1 MESQQLV
8 TIIPWT
14 FIAQLLN
21 LFIQL
26 YLIKRFLFKPIKEV
40 LEKRQQLA
48 DQEIRQAR
56 EAMEEADGLKT
67 KYENSIEEAREEAAQ
82 IVQNAHKEAQIRT
95 EEMIAKTESQIIGMK
110 NKAEADIAQEKKKAI
125 NEVKN
130 EIGGIA
136 MDIAGKVVE
145 REIREEDHRRLID
158 SFIENVGEA
167 S

>member
-1 MESQQLV
+1 
-8 TIIPWT
+8 
-14 FIAQLLN
+14 
-21 LFIQL
+21 
-26 YLIKRFLFKPIKEV
+26 
-40 LEKRQQLA
+40 
-48 DQEIRQAR
+48 
-56 EAMEEADGLKT
+56 
-67 KYENSIEEAREEAAQ
+67 
-82 IVQNAHKEAQIRT
+82 
-95 EEMIAKTESQIIGMK
+95 MIAKTESQIMGMK